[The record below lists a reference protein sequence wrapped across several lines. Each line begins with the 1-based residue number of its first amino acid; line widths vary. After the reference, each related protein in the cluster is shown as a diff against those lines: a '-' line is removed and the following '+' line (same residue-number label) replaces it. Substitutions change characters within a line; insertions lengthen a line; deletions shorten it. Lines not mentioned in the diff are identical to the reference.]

1 MSIHSKGR
9 QFFTNFPTMSHV
21 IAATT
26 SLNDRTTGASLGIF
40 WKPLVSFLD
49 GSTWQAGFQAEAP
62 NTQQPVFLLGWS
74 GHLFV
79 DYQNSMAIKVCICN
93 VYIKYIYIWILAA
106 HFCCSQS
113 TFLHRFDGGFF
124 TRQPTGAKGGIPEV
138 QTTQPQT
145 QSLPLINLW

>member
-93 VYIKYIYIWILAA
+93 VYIKYIYIYG
-106 HFCCSQS
+106 
-113 TFLHRFDGGFF
+113 FLQLTSAVLNLLFF
-124 TRQPTGAKGGIPEV
+124 TDSMEGSLLGNLQAPKGASRKSKP
-138 QTTQPQT
+138 PN
-145 QSLPLINLW
+145 PKRNLCR